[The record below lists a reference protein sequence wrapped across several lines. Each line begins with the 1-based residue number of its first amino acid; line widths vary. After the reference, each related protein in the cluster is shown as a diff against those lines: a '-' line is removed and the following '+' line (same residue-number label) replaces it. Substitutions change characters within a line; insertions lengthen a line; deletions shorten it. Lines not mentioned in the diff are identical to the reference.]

1 MAQGN
6 RLKLPATLPRARP
19 GEKGRPRP
27 SVPVGPDLVS
37 IQGWLLGYV
46 GSPDFLAR
54 YPYYAA
60 VLARMTPVD
69 DPSVAWVAVSWRQG
83 RFYLRVNV
91 GAVLKKPRYLRGLLL
106 HEVHH
111 VVLGHLSHPRFRG
124 AAHPHLME
132 LAMEVSANEMIEEPL
147 PPVPV
152 TCKRLATYGILPGQS
167 TLERY
172 RRLVRAWNREKA
184 TSSTD
189 DQPLDDLGRGD
200 WFSSGMAPVS
210 LSWLIEE
217 AVKTAAKRR
226 PISGL
231 AGLVAACEPCEALR
245 ELDQSGEPAPF
256 DWKSALQMFETRLR
270 GPVHTFSWPNRR
282 FPEAVG
288 RIPGRRYRVRPGGDM
303 PRILVAIDTS
313 GSMTGDE
320 LCEVG
325 RQLVRV
331 ARRARVTIVECDAVI
346 HRVYPFD
353 GSLPRV
359 VGGGGTDLRPVFDRQ
374 FLRQHRA
381 QGVVY
386 FTDGCGPFPG
396 SAPAAQTLWVL
407 TKSRGFRCPW
417 GQQALLR

>member
-1 MAQGN
+1 MSQIH
-6 RLKLPATLPRARP
+6 
-19 GEKGRPRP
+19 
-27 SVPVGPDLVS
+27 D
-37 IQGWLLGYV
+37 WLLGYV

-60 VLARMTPVD
+60 VLARMTPLD
-69 DPSVAWVAVSWRQG
+69 DLSVAWAAVAWRQG
-83 RFYLRVNV
+83 RLYLHVNV
-91 GAVLKKPRYLRGLLL
+91 GALLKEPRYLRGLLL

-147 PPVPV
+147 PPHPV
-152 TCKRLATYGILPGQS
+152 TCERLAIYGILPGQS

-172 RRLVRAWNREKA
+172 RRLVRAYERGEA
-184 TSSTD
+184 PAD
-189 DQPLDDLGRGD
+189 ADGQPLGDLGRRDRWPGPFGPD
-200 WFSSGMAPVS
+200 VDAGGLQDLV
-210 LSWLIEE
+210 EE
-217 AVKTAAKRR
+217 AVETAAERG
-226 PISGL
+226 PVPGQAGLL
-231 AGLVAACEPCEALR
+231 AGREPAELLR
-245 ELDQSGEPAPF
+245 ELDLSGTPAPF
-256 DWKSALQMFETRLR
+256 DWKTALQMFEAHLR

-288 RIPGRRYRVRPGGDM
+288 RIPGRRYRVRPGDDK

-320 LCEVG
+320 LSEVG
-325 RQLVRV
+325 RQLVFV
-331 ARRARVTIVECDAVI
+331 ARRARVTIVECDVVI

-359 VGGGGTDLRPVFDRQ
+359 VGGGGTDLRPVFDQQ
-374 FLRQHRA
+374 FLRQHRP

-386 FTDGCGPFPG
+386 FTDGHGRFPG
-396 SAPAAQTLWVL
+396 AAPAVQTLWVL
-407 TKSRGFRCPW
+407 TKSRRLGCPW
-417 GQQALLR
+417 GQQVRLR